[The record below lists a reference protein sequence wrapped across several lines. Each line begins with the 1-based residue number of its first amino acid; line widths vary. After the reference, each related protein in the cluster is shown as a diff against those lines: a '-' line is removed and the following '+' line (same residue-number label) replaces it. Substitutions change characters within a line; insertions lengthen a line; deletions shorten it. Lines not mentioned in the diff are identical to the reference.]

1 MVPSGKVQ
9 NIRVFSLLTSLSGDF
24 SGSVHKTA
32 KHLLTLTIK
41 GHYEF
46 SLYCL
51 LALFKLVHQKEQDL
65 EDIMSSV
72 CIVMNMLPSRSVCSG
87 SGVLATC
94 WRSITVV

>member
-1 MVPSGKVQ
+1 MNSP
-9 NIRVFSLLTSLSGDF
+9 
-24 SGSVHKTA
+24 
-32 KHLLTLTIK
+32 
-41 GHYEF
+41 
-46 SLYCL
+46 LYCL

-94 WRSITVV
+94 

>member
-1 MVPSGKVQ
+1 MNSP
-9 NIRVFSLLTSLSGDF
+9 
-24 SGSVHKTA
+24 
-32 KHLLTLTIK
+32 
-41 GHYEF
+41 
-46 SLYCL
+46 LYFL

-94 WRSITVV
+94 WRTIIVVREERGC

>member
-1 MVPSGKVQ
+1 METGYPFKTRADFDFNGIVEDEHDFDMVPSGKGQ

-46 SLYCL
+46 SFVLP
-51 LALFKLVHQKEQDL
+51 AG
-65 EDIMSSV
+65 
-72 CIVMNMLPSRSVCSG
+72 IV
-87 SGVLATC
+87 
-94 WRSITVV
+94 